1 MTCEHFSE
9 RRWHVLIE
17 AIERLM
23 DERACHPSACV
34 VLVPYAQLMAQARQA
49 WVRRAGRERPCYLPQ
64 IETTQNWARRLW
76 AARGGYCPAEH
87 DLREQAAFDQLSAS
101 HWLDALGL
109 SAQRDV
115 LMAPLME
122 AAGSLARR
130 AAAIAPEERAAW
142 RERLT
147 QELTAG
153 LGAQALRHEASV
165 AQLALAWAGSSSYET
180 DILFDQ
186 HVPLLVAL
194 EGWQADP
201 LAQALMQRL
210 GPRAVA
216 LPLAQ
221 ADEPRGRIALQSAAD
236 RSDEAERAAACVLR
250 HLQQGQEPV
259 GLIAQDRLLTRR
271 VVALLAGRG
280 VAIRDETG
288 WKLSTTHAAA
298 RLMALLRAC
307 PAGATCDEVLAWVKP
322 LPGLDA
328 GQLERAEAEL
338 RDARLRCWSD
348 IGAGCEHAGAL
359 AARLRPW
366 QQALRGVRPVAHWLE
381 QLQSVLREC
390 GMWDGLAADVAGQA
404 VFDALCLHD
413 LQALGGA
420 EGQRPMSARAF
431 TQWVAACLEAG
442 TFAPVHP
449 PRAQV
454 VVLPMAQLLGRS
466 LAALVL
472 PGTDEV
478 QMPAWPKPT
487 GPWTAR
493 QRQLLGLPAAQDL
506 ADSAR
511 RAWQHALA
519 HASVDV
525 LWRQSDGGERRM
537 ASAWVQALT
546 LEDAPD
552 GGGADGLDDAR
563 ALRAIEVVPQQA
575 AQACGDGL
583 PVERLSASAYDDLR
597 NCPYRFFAL
606 RQLALSPVQEIE
618 ADIDRRDFGNWLH
631 ATLFEFHA
639 QLQAEPAS
647 SEQRRVQLFDVAAQQ
662 ALRQTGMNRA
672 DFLPYEASVPA
683 MRRGYLQWLAEHEAS
698 GHRFVQAEQ
707 WLERDLGA
715 VKLVGKIDRMDRDA
729 QGQALLIDYKSES
742 VEKTRERIKGAD
754 EDTQLAFYAA
764 LLGQEPAAAAYLNV
778 GERGLTKAHP
788 QEEVL
793 HWRDRI
799 VSAVHDEMSRL
810 HGGEPLRALGQGRS
824 CEHCKA
830 RGLCRRDFVQDA
842 P

>member
-1 MTCEHFSE
+1 MIGEHFNE
-9 RRWHVLIE
+9 RRWRALIE
-17 AIERLM
+17 DIGRLM
-23 DERACHPSACV
+23 AERDCHPSDCV

-49 WVRRAGRERPCYLPQ
+49 WVHSAGRERACYLPQ
-64 IETTQNWARRLW
+64 IETTQNWARSLW
-76 AARGGYCPAEH
+76 AARGGYRAAEH
-87 DLREQAAFDQLSAS
+87 DLREQVAFDQLSAA

-109 SAQRDV
+109 SSERDV

-130 AAAIAPEERAAW
+130 AAAIAPGERAAW

-147 QELTAG
+147 QELTAA

-180 DILFDQ
+180 DILFEQ
-186 HVPLLVAL
+186 QVPLLLVL
-194 EGWQADP
+194 QGWQADP
-201 LAQALMQRL
+201 LAQALMQRM

-221 ADEPRGRIALQSAAD
+221 VHEQRGRIALQSAAD

-250 HLQQGQEPV
+250 HLQQGREPV

-307 PAGATCDEVLAWVKP
+307 PAGATCDEVLAWIKP

-328 GQLERAEAEL
+328 GQLERVEAEL

-348 IGAGCEHAGAL
+348 IGAGCEHAWAL
-359 AARLRPW
+359 TAVLRPW
-366 QQALRGVRPVAHWLE
+366 QQALRGVRPVVHWLE
-381 QLQSVLREC
+381 QLRSVLREC

-404 VFDALCLHD
+404 IFDALCLHD
-413 LQALGGA
+413 VQALDGA
-420 EGQRPMSARAF
+420 EGQRLMSARAF

-442 TFAPVHP
+442 TFTPVHP
-449 PRAQV
+449 PRSQV

-472 PGTDEV
+472 PGADEV
-478 QMPAWPKPT
+478 QMPAWPQPT

-493 QRQLLGLPAAQDL
+493 QRQLLGLLAAQDL

-511 RAWQHALA
+511 CAWQHVLA
-519 HASVDV
+519 HATVDV
-525 LWRQSDGGERRM
+525 LWRESDGGERRM

-546 LEDAPD
+546 LGAAQ
-552 GGGADGLDDAR
+552 GGGRDDGAADAR
-563 ALRAIEVVPQQA
+563 ALHAIDLQPQSMA
-575 AQACGDGL
+575 KACGDGL

-618 ADIDRRDFGNWLH
+618 ADVDRRDFGNWLH

-639 QLQAEPAS
+639 QLQAESAPN
-647 SEQRRVQLFDVAAQQ
+647 EQRRMQLFDQAAQQ

-672 DFLPYEASVPA
+672 DFLPYEASVPI
-683 MRRGYLQWLAEHEAS
+683 MRQGYLQWLAEHEAS

-742 VEKTRERIKGAD
+742 VEKTRERIKCAD

-764 LLGQEPAAAAYLNV
+764 LVGEEPVAAAYLNV
-778 GERGLTKAHP
+778 GERGLTKVYA
-788 QEEVL
+788 QDEVL

-830 RGLCRRDFVQDA
+830 RGLCRRDFVQDGS
-842 P
+842 

>member
-1 MTCEHFSE
+1 MTCEHFNE
-9 RRWHVLIE
+9 RRWHALIE

-23 DERACHPSACV
+23 VQRACHPSACV

-49 WVRRAGRERPCYLPQ
+49 WVRRAGREGACYLPQ
-64 IETTQNWARRLW
+64 IETTQNWARNLW
-76 AARGGYCPAEH
+76 AARGGYRAAEH
-87 DLREQAAFDQLSAS
+87 DLREQAAFDQLSAA

-115 LMAPLME
+115 LMAPLIE

-130 AAAIAPEERAAW
+130 AAAIAPTERAAW

-180 DILFDQ
+180 DILFEQ
-186 HVPLLVAL
+186 QTTLLVVL

-210 GPRAVA
+210 GPHAVA
-216 LPLAQ
+216 LPLALAQ
-221 ADEPRGRIALQSAAD
+221 EPRGRIALQRAAD
-236 RSDEAERAAACVLR
+236 RQDEAERAAACVLR

-271 VVALLAGRG
+271 IAALLAGRG

-288 WKLSTTHAAA
+288 WKLSTTRAAA
-298 RLMALLRAC
+298 RLMALLRASA
-307 PAGATCDEVLAWVKP
+307 AGASCDEVLAWIKP

-348 IGAGCEHAGAL
+348 VGPACENAWAL

-381 QLQSVLREC
+381 QLDRVLHEC
-390 GMWDGLAADVAGQA
+390 GMWDELAADVAGQA

-413 LQALGGA
+413 PQSLVGAQAQPPL
-420 EGQRPMSARAF
+420 SARAF

-442 TFAPVHP
+442 TFSPVHP
-449 PRAQV
+449 ARAQV
-454 VVLPMAQLLGRS
+454 VVLPMAQLLGRC

-472 PGTDEV
+472 PGADEV
-478 QMPAWPKPT
+478 QMPAWPQPT

-493 QRQLLGLPAAQDL
+493 QRQLLGLPAAQEL
-506 ADSAR
+506 AASAH
-511 RAWQHALA
+511 RAWLHALA

-525 LWRQSDGGERRM
+525 LWRQSDSGERRM
-537 ASAWVQALT
+537 ASAWVQALM
-546 LEDAPD
+546 LEGAHE
-552 GGGADGLDDAR
+552 GEADGAADPRD
-563 ALRAIEVVPQQA
+563 LRAIDWAPQVM
-575 AQACGDGL
+575 AQARGDGM

-606 RQLALSPVQEIE
+606 RQLALAPVQEIE

-631 ATLFEFHA
+631 ATLFAFHA
-639 QLQAEPAS
+639 QLQAEPAP
-647 SEQRRVQLFDVAAQQ
+647 SEQRRAQLFDLAAQQ
-662 ALRQTGMNRA
+662 ALLQTGMQRA

-683 MRRGYLQWLAEHEAS
+683 LRQGYLQWLAAHEAS

-707 WLERDLGA
+707 WLERNLDG
-715 VKLVGKIDRMDRDA
+715 VKLVGKIDRMDLDA
-729 QGQALLIDYKSES
+729 QGSALLLDYKSES
-742 VEKTRERIKGAD
+742 VEKTRERIKFAD

-764 LLGQEPAAAAYLNV
+764 LLGQEPVAAAYLNV
-778 GERGLTKAHP
+778 GERGQTKVYT
-788 QEEVL
+788 QDEVSL
-793 HWRDRI
+793 WRDRI
-799 VSAVHDEMSRL
+799 VRAVQDDVSRL
-810 HGGEPLRALGQGRS
+810 HSGEPLRALGQGRS

>member
-1 MTCEHFSE
+1 MTFQHFNE
-9 RRWHVLIE
+9 RRWHALIE
-17 AIERLM
+17 DIERLM
-23 DERACHPSACV
+23 LERACHPSACV
-34 VLVPYAQLMAQARQA
+34 VLVPYAQLMSHARQA
-49 WVRRAGRERPCYLPQ
+49 WVQRAGREHACYLPQ

-76 AARGGYCPAEH
+76 CERGGYRPGEH
-87 DLREQAAFDQLSAS
+87 DLREQAALDQLSAS
-101 HWLDALGL
+101 YWLDALGL
-109 SAQRDV
+109 SAQREV

-130 AAAIAPEERAAW
+130 AAAIAPDERAPW

-147 QELTAG
+147 QELTVG
-153 LGAQALRHEASV
+153 LGGQALRHEASV

-180 DILFDQ
+180 DILFEQ
-186 HVPLLVAL
+186 PVPLLVVL

-201 LAQALMQRL
+201 LTQALVQRL
-210 GPRAVA
+210 GPCAVA

-221 ADEPRGRIALQSAAD
+221 ADEPRGRISLQSAAD

-250 HLQQGQEPV
+250 HLQQGREPV

-298 RLMALLRAC
+298 RLMALLRAS
-307 PAGATCDEVLAWVKP
+307 PAGATCDEVLAWIKP
-322 LPGLDA
+322 LPGLDV

-348 IGAGCEHAGAL
+348 IGADCEHAWAL

-366 QQALRGVRPVAHWLE
+366 QQALRGVRSVAHWIE
-381 QLQSVLREC
+381 QLQSVLHDC

-413 LQALGGA
+413 PQVLGAL

-442 TFAPVHP
+442 TFAPLHP
-449 PRAQV
+449 ARPQV

-472 PGTDEV
+472 PGADEV
-478 QMPAWPKPT
+478 QMPAWPQPT

-493 QRQLLGLPAAQDL
+493 QRRLLGLPTAQDL
-506 ADSAR
+506 AGSAS

-519 HASVDV
+519 HAWVDV
-525 LWRQSDGGERRM
+525 LWRQSDSGERRM
-537 ASAWVQALT
+537 ASAWVQALM
-546 LEDAPD
+546 LEGEHDD
-552 GGGADGLDDAR
+552 GGEGAIDAR
-563 ALRAIEVVPQQA
+563 ELRAIDPQPQSM
-575 AQACGDGL
+575 AQAVGDGL
-583 PVERLSASAYDDLR
+583 PLERLSASAYDDLR

-606 RQLALSPVQEIE
+606 RQLALAPVQEIE

-647 SEQRRVQLFDVAAQQ
+647 GEQRRVQLFDVAAQQ

-698 GHRFVQAEQ
+698 GHRFVWAEQ

-715 VKLVGKIDRMDRDA
+715 VKLVGKVDRMDRDA

-778 GERGLTKAHP
+778 GERGLTKAYP

-799 VSAVHDEMSRL
+799 VSAVHDEISRL

-824 CEHCKA
+824 CQYCQA